1 MPLNLKNQ
9 FKINVK
15 TSSCSS
21 CSSSIN
27 YSVNISSFC
36 QFIENF
42 YPLIYYR
49 VLVKCQVI
57 KLYVSSCSIHNFM
70 HYSVAYITLKL
81 TFYSFVIRVNKP
93 LQKNVIWEHTALR
106 TFWFFTISTLFPVMQ
121 MWLLNKNRRMAFCR
135 NKIRFLAFTFYNSFS
150 ERNSPKVFNWIW
162 KLSIWKWR
170 FYFEKGLCVK
180 FTKSSQI

>member
-93 LQKNVIWEHTALR
+93 LQKKCHLR
-106 TFWFFTISTLFPVMQ
+106 AHST
-121 MWLLNKNRRMAFCR
+121 KN
-135 NKIRFLAFTFYNSFS
+135 ILIFYN
-150 ERNSPKVFNWIW
+150 FNTFP
-162 KLSIWKWR
+162 S
-170 FYFEKGLCVK
+170 YANVAVE
-180 FTKSSQI
+180 

>member
-1 MPLNLKNQ
+1 MCHHAVS
-9 FKINVK
+9 II
-15 TSSCSS
+15 SCIIVLPTLLWNSHFTALLS
-21 CSSSIN
+21 EL
-27 YSVNISSFC
+27 ISHS
-36 QFIENF
+36 
-42 YPLIYYR
+42 
-49 VLVKCQVI
+49 K
-57 KLYVSSCSIHNFM
+57 
-70 HYSVAYITLKL
+70 
-81 TFYSFVIRVNKP
+81 
-93 LQKNVIWEHTALR
+93 KNVIWEHTALR

-180 FTKSSQI
+180 FTKSSQISIGNAASDPL